1 MKARAI
7 SEVERV
13 VRNTLARP
21 VDSNTVELRA
31 VCKAKCVV
39 VRIWTVSADALSSV
53 AVSIELSDPDS
64 RVATRRV
71 RDPPHSNLAE
81 PAQGADCGSPTPHDP
96 KPCCEAAVEPRPA
109 EPVDRSV
116 TRDERRAP
124 AVPDDRVVI
133 DRSHETVRWLASL
146 LDDRK
151 SRSTSQAPAPRG
163 RDRNRAGRRRSSRRR
178 GADCR

>member
-53 AVSIELSDPDS
+53 AVSIELSDPGS

-81 PAQGADCGSPTPHDP
+81 PAQGRGLWITDTAS
-96 KPCCEAAVEPRPA
+96 
-109 EPVDRSV
+109 S
-116 TRDERRAP
+116 
-124 AVPDDRVVI
+124 
-133 DRSHETVRWLASL
+133 ETM
-146 LDDRK
+146 
-151 SRSTSQAPAPRG
+151 P
-163 RDRNRAGRRRSSRRR
+163 RRRLSNRGQQSQSIDPSRET
-178 GADCR
+178 